1 MSREDDAIL
10 AKAQD
15 ANTEYRWDRAPRS
28 LVGLTVFACFLC
40 VPAVMRANI
49 FTDLIGAVSAIG
61 SIEGKICN
69 NQSSQQNYNTGVVA
83 PPTQL
88 SSLKNWLA
96 SAKNSYGSW
105 FNSVLNV
112 KIGSASLGSTSSF
125 ENALRSGLSGGNGS
139 SISSAYTSVYGARLS
154 GNSVNTGTATSADAY
169 DSAAQEGMALAAKS
183 DSASMQLISTAS
195 GLESMAASTAPGTA
209 DQIAA
214 ESQALQL
221 HSNAMQ
227 HHVLASM
234 LRQEA
239 TRLATMSTRT
249 KAVSMNHASTVQN
262 LFGGKS
268 Q

>member
-1 MSREDDAIL
+1 MSRENEVVFAR
-10 AKAQD
+10 AQNM
-15 ANTEYRWDRAPRS
+15 NTECRWNRATRI

-49 FTDLIGAVSAIG
+49 FTDLIGVVSAIG
-61 SIEGKICN
+61 SIESKISN
-69 NQSSQQNYNTGVVA
+69 NQSSLQNYNTSVVA
-83 PPTQL
+83 PLTQL
-88 SSLKNWLA
+88 SSLKNWLT
-96 SAKNSYGSW
+96 SAENSYGSW

-112 KIGSASLGSTSSF
+112 KISSASLSSTSSF

-139 SISSAYTSVYGARLS
+139 NISSTYTSVYGARLS
-154 GNSVNTGTATSADAY
+154 GNSANTGMATSADAY
-169 DSAAQEGMALAAKS
+169 DSVAQEGMALAAKS
-183 DSASMQLISTAS
+183 DSASMQLISAAN
-195 GLESMAASTAPGTA
+195 GLQSMAASTAPGTA
-209 DQIAA
+209 DQVTA

-239 TRLATMSTRT
+239 TRLAAMSART
-249 KAVSMNHASTVQN
+249 KATSTNHGSTVQN
-262 LFGGKS
+262 LFEGNK